1 MVVLRSASNRL
12 RVGRCVLAVTGAL
25 LTTAFAQHAAAQTLI
40 GGATVIRNDVSGDLL
55 GRRSKMT
62 VGDRIF
68 QDQSVQ
74 TASDSQAKFVFLDL
88 TNMSLGPQSQVKLD
102 KFVYDGEGKAK
113 SVSVTALKGAFRFI
127 SGQSQHDAY
136 QVTTPQAV
144 IGVRG
149 TTYDVQV
156 EGLRTIV
163 VLQEG
168 EVNVCVRN
176 SANCRTL
183 NEPGTSV
190 SVTQND
196 IEGPIPAT
204 NKPWD
209 FGSLCPPGGATDLC
223 NRTTQLAS
231 LNPLPAAAP
240 PASARPQRR
249 QARAPVVAPR
259 PRYAEPPPRAR
270 RPVRVARPPI
280 DYDDYPPPY
289 YGPRPVYVP
298 PVVAIPPYGGGYW
311 PRPPRYPRPGMGPG
325 GRPPVVGRPPYPG
338 RPYPGRPP
346 GMGGGGRPGGPI
358 LGVPQR
364 PSGGMGGGSIL
375 RSGPSRGPVI
385 R

>member
-1 MVVLRSASNRL
+1 MGVLRSASKRPQQ
-12 RVGRCVLAVTGAL
+12 RRYMLAIAGTFLA
-25 LTTAFAQHAAAQTLI
+25 TAIAQNASAQTLI
-40 GGATVIRNDVSGDLL
+40 GGATVIQNDVRGDIL

-74 TASDSQAKFVFLDL
+74 TANDSLAKFVFLDL

-136 QVTTPQAV
+136 EVTTPQAV

-156 EGLRTIV
+156 AGAVTTV

-176 SANCRTL
+176 TANCRTL

-190 SVTQND
+190 NVTQNS
-196 IEGPIPAT
+196 IEGPIPAA
-204 NKPWD
+204 NKTWD
-209 FGSLCPPGGATDLC
+209 FGSLCAPGASSDLC
-223 NRTTQLAS
+223 NRTTQLAT
-231 LNPLPAAAP
+231 LNPLPPAAP
-240 PASARPQRR
+240 PPTSVRPQRR
-249 QARAPVVAPR
+249 HARAPVVAPR
-259 PRYAEPPPRAR
+259 IRQVEAPPPPRVR
-270 RPVRVARPPI
+270 RPVRVARPVI
-280 DYDDYPPPY
+280 YDDYPPPY
-289 YGPRPVYVP
+289 YGPRPVYIP

-325 GRPPVVGRPPYPG
+325 GRPPYGG
-338 RPYPGRPP
+338 GYPGRPP
-346 GMGGGGRPGGPI
+346 GMGGGRGPGGPVLGMPGRGGGGGGGPI
-358 LGVPQR
+358 L
-364 PSGGMGGGSIL
+364 
-375 RSGPSRGPVI
+375 RSGRSFR
-385 R
+385 